1 MSQAYVNQLTLN
13 CLVNKDMINKHIDKK
28 KLNKEEREEIKFY
41 RKRTYNLFKE
51 LINGAPPADLLPDVK
66 YAYDTFVKA
75 SIHYFKTV
83 DNNDII
89 QAEYDGFESTFSLYN
104 VIIQAEY
111 DGFEST
117 FVEPVYDLSGNS
129 ALDADKIIM
138 RSVKVDLPQ
147 SLDKHVSKT
156 TVQKKEA
163 EIILPKQKDI
173 NLLDPKF
180 EFKGIKKEK
189 QEKQEKLD
197 K

>member
-51 LINGAPPADLLPDVK
+51 LINGTPPADILPDVK

-89 QAEYDGFESTFSLYN
+89 QAEYDGFESTF
-104 VIIQAEY
+104 
-111 DGFEST
+111 
-117 FVEPVYDLSGNS
+117 VEPVYDLSGNA
-129 ALDADKIIM
+129 ALDADKILM

-180 EFKGIKKEK
+180 EFKGIKKEANR
-189 QEKQEKLD
+189 EKQNKPEK
-197 K
+197 